1 MLYSKRICTV
11 SVSNKLKLFRKFF
24 QMFKCHTHCHYAGT
38 NTPVIRDLITNDG
51 TSGCIHNE
59 PDISFDTTDFDIGFV
74 SSKYSSGIVVIVV
87 DKRFYTDSS
96 GFEVVC
102 NLLM

>member
-1 MLYSKRICTV
+1 MRSIKVLIVDAS
-11 SVSNKLKLFRKFF
+11 
-24 QMFKCHTHCHYAGT
+24 
-38 NTPVIRDLITNDG
+38 PVFRDLITNDG